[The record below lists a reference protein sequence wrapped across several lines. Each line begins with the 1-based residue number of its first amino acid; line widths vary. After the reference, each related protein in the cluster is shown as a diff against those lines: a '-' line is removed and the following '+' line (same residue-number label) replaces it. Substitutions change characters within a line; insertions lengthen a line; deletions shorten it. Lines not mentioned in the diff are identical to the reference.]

1 MTASYRH
8 MRPKSR
14 RPCSMATGSRPLAWG
29 RMTERLLRARCRPRA
44 RQQARPGVRDRC
56 RGIVV
61 SSAIKKIGA
70 KAASQ
75 TQRQKA
81 PPA

>member
-29 RMTERLLRARCRPRA
+29 RMTERLLRASRRPTRA
-44 RQQARPGVRDRC
+44 SGPGRACGPELGLVIDNL
-56 RGIVV
+56 
-61 SSAIKKIGA
+61 S
-70 KAASQ
+70 
-75 TQRQKA
+75 
-81 PPA
+81 